1 MTSKNKFNPEVALL
15 NQVTDLLMDERVK
28 QNERE
33 ILLNTKHQMEH
44 HVNMPNIIYH
54 LKNILAPLAIGE
66 KLSPGMG
73 KLYCDI
79 VAGNIGKPGSLRT
92 GIGMGTHMVNFLEA
106 FKKINNRYHFCGFD
120 IDYFYIW
127 ASFYSYCVLWLN
139 LMHMLSIYDD
149 NVEKKPFLLELYM

>member
-1 MTSKNKFNPEVALL
+1 MTSKNKFDPEVALL

-33 ILLNTKHQMEH
+33 ILLYAKHQLEH

-54 LKNILAPLAIGE
+54 LKNILTP
-66 KLSPGMG
+66 
-73 KLYCDI
+73 
-79 VAGNIGKPGSLRT
+79 
-92 GIGMGTHMVNFLEA
+92 
-106 FKKINNRYHFCGFD
+106 
-120 IDYFYIW
+120 
-127 ASFYSYCVLWLN
+127 CVLWLN